1 MRHISHVQL
10 KENSMN
16 LKSVCVFCGS
26 RVGRGDTYAQ
36 LAREIG
42 TKLAQNDTGL
52 VYGGGSVGLM
62 GLVARSAAEAG
73 GEVIGIIPK
82 FLEELEIA
90 QEGLTKLEVVDTMHE
105 RKERMFTLSDAFVV
119 MPGGLGSL
127 DETFEIATWAQLR
140 LHSKPIFLLNHEGY
154 WEPLIDLVDHII
166 SHGFADPSSKRLF
179 QVVPDFDAVLDALNN
194 HENEA
199 VQRFS

>member
-1 MRHISHVQL
+1 M
-10 KENSMN
+10 NS
-16 LKSVCVFCGS
+16 KSVCVFCGS

-62 GLVARSAAEAG
+62 GIVARSAAEAG
-73 GEVIGIIPK
+73 GDVIGIIPK

-90 QEGLTKLEVVDTMHE
+90 QEGLTRLEVVDTMHE

-154 WEPLIDLVDHII
+154 WDPLMDLVDHII
-166 SHGFADPSSKRLF
+166 SHGFADPSSRRFF
-179 QVVPDFDAVLDALNN
+179 QLVPDFDAVIEALNN
-194 HENEA
+194 HKNEA
-199 VQRFS
+199 VQKFS

>member
-16 LKSVCVFCGS
+16 SKSVCVFCGS

-62 GLVARSAAEAG
+62 GIVARSAAEAG
-73 GEVIGIIPK
+73 GDVIGIIPK

-90 QEGLTKLEVVDTMHE
+90 QEGLTRLEVVDTMHE

-154 WEPLIDLVDHII
+154 WDPLMDLVDHII
-166 SHGFADPSSKRLF
+166 SHGFADPSSRRFF
-179 QVVPDFDAVLDALNN
+179 QLVPDFDAVIEALNN
-194 HENEA
+194 HKNEA
-199 VQRFS
+199 VQKFS

>member
-1 MRHISHVQL
+1 MRHISQDAM
-10 KENSMN
+10 KENSM
-16 LKSVCVFCGS
+16 KTKRICVFCGS
-26 RVGRGDTYAQ
+26 RVGRGETYGD

-42 TKLAQNDTGL
+42 SKLAQNGTGL

-62 GLVARSAAEAG
+62 GIIARSASENG

-82 FLEELEIA
+82 FLQELEVA
-90 QEGLTKLEVVDTMHE
+90 QEGLTSLEIVDTMHE
-105 RKERMFTLSDAFVV
+105 RKARMFALSDAFVV

-140 LHSKPIFLLNHEGY
+140 LHSKPIFLLNHHGY
-154 WEPLIDLVDHII
+154 WDPLVDLIDHII

-179 QVVPDFDAVLDALNN
+179 QVAPDFDAIMDALDN
-194 HENEA
+194 HQNDA
-199 VQRFS
+199 VEKLT